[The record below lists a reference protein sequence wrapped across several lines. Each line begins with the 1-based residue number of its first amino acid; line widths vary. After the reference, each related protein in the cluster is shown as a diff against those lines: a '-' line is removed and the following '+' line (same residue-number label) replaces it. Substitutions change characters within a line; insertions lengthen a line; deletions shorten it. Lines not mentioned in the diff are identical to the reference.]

1 MLMFL
6 LMFCQQF
13 SGVATLTYYA
23 VSIMEESGSGIDSYD
38 ATILYGVIRS
48 VKRFLEIHCYTM
60 MIKMVVP
67 YPSFSNLS
75 ALNVFLITETSYCY

>member
-1 MLMFL
+1 MFFQSFNKKQIPCNWSQLNDIKSKIQRPDVYKPLMLMFL

-48 VKRFLEIHCYTM
+48 VQ
-60 MIKMVVP
+60 
-67 YPSFSNLS
+67 
-75 ALNVFLITETSYCY
+75 